1 MEMDT
6 DAVIS
11 YAAVVEELWPVI
23 EPYLSFTDHVVAS
36 KTCRAL
42 QKMII
47 DEDTKKVK
55 MSQFIGGF
63 DYSEG
68 TQDGSIP
75 QYLSPLRWIQYIFP
89 SLREIALKQYQASTD
104 RTG

>member
-68 TQDGSIP
+68 TQDGEYTTISLP
-75 QYLSPLRWIQYIFP
+75 CAEFNTF
-89 SLREIALKQYQASTD
+89 SLRSV
-104 RTG
+104 R